1 MENYMLLC
9 SQNKKNQ
16 LIIIMKVLKHLGLVV
31 MLITAVVLVLSYF
44 NGWSNNNTITMSSLG
59 TMVLGLI
66 LYVIGGKKSLENN

>member
-1 MENYMLLC
+1 MLLC

-44 NGWSNNNTITMSSLG
+44 NGWSNNNTITIEAG
-59 TMVLGLI
+59 TNYTLPLCGFTAPEGRQFKTWRV
-66 LYVIGGKKSLENN
+66 E

>member
-9 SQNKKNQ
+9 NQNKKNQ

-59 TMVLGLI
+59 AMVLGLI

>member
-1 MENYMLLC
+1 MQSE
-9 SQNKKNQ
+9 QKNQ

-59 TMVLGLI
+59 AMVLGLI